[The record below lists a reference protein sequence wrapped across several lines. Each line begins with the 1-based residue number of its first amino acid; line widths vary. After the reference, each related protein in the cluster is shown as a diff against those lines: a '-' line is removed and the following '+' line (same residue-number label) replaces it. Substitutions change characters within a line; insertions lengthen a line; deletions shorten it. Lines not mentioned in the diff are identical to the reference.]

1 MPESVE
7 KSTDA
12 DVMDWTVNPGVEC
25 TSGPPLLDV
34 AVASDATV
42 AVAAVVAVVAVV
54 AVISAVSGGVPVG
67 ESPRFERAGA
77 RSTSR

>member
-1 MPESVE
+1 
-7 KSTDA
+7 
-12 DVMDWTVNPGVEC
+12 
-25 TSGPPLLDV
+25 V

-42 AVAAVVAVVAVV
+42 AVAAVVAVVAV
-54 AVISAVSGGVPVG
+54 ASAVSGGVPVG

>member
-1 MPESVE
+1 
-7 KSTDA
+7 
-12 DVMDWTVNPGVEC
+12 
-25 TSGPPLLDV
+25 V

-42 AVAAVVAVVAVV
+42 AVAAVAAVVAVV